1 MIFCDLDEY
10 LHISKTTL
18 LEEIQKGTDDVVG
31 FCNYWSQTLD
41 NKIPSTLSTFISS
54 SDGLPYR
61 TRSKNILK
69 TESIN
74 VLGIHFITQKNL
86 KTRKCPNYKMYHFYS
101 WSGKERNISISIE
114 NPEIVSL

>member
-18 LEEIQKGTDDVVG
+18 LEEIKHKDKDLFV

-41 NKIPSTLSTFISS
+41 NKIPSSLSTFISCS
-54 SDGLPYR
+54 LGLPAGK
-61 TRSKNILK
+61 RSKNILK
-69 TESIN
+69 PNLFDII
-74 VLGIHFITQKNL
+74 GIHYIENQHIEKQ
-86 KTRKCPNYKMYHFYS
+86 KCPNYKMYHFYS
-101 WSGKERNISISIE
+101 WSGIGRKIKIE